1 MKHRGHGASVR
12 RHMTVTGPES
22 IIRRLNQGGQGDF
35 SAKNHSSPSDRFFAE
50 KSLSQGY

>member
-12 RHMTVTGPES
+12 RHMTVTRPES
-22 IIRRLNQGGQGDF
+22 IMRRLNQGGQGDF
-35 SAKNHSSPSDRFFAE
+35 SAKNQSSSSGRFFAE